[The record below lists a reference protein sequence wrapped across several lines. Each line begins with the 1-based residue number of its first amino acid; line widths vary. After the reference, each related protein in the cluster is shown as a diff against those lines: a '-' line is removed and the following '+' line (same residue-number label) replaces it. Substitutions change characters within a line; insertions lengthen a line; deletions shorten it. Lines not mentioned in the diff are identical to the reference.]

1 MKRRGKAGGKAA
13 HLRRP
18 KVAGRKRLAVAKP
31 KSKPRAAVAGQ
42 QLQLARL
49 KEELSEARE
58 QQSALTEVLRVISSS
73 PGDLEPVFATMLANA
88 VRICDA
94 TFGNI
99 YRWHDG
105 ALYLVAA
112 HNTPPAFAEARGR
125 SPMRSSQLTDR
136 MVAKRTAIQVVD
148 AAATPGY
155 LDRSDEVAIAAVE
168 LGGVRTTLAI
178 PMLKENELIG
188 SFSLYRQEVRPF
200 TDKQIELVHN
210 FAAQAVV
217 AIENTRLLN
226 ELRQRTDDLSEA
238 LEQQTA
244 TSEVLQVIS
253 SSPGE
258 LEPVFEAMLES
269 AARICE
275 ANFGGMYRIEDGDVR
290 MVTRLRVP
298 ERLSEFLQKHR
309 DRFGPLHPWSRLIQS
324 RRTLHI
330 ADYSNDRAYLE
341 RDPVAIAGV
350 ELGGIRTLLAVP
362 MLKDGELVGFVTI
375 FRQEVRPFTD
385 KQIDLVSNFASQA
398 VIAIENTRLLNE
410 LRQRTDDLSE
420 SLEQQMATSEVLQV
434 ISSSPGELQPVFDT
448 MLANAT
454 RICGANFGNMFLY
467 ENDAWRAVAMH
478 NAPVA
483 YANIRKS
490 TPFRRGSGAGLG
502 RLAETKEVQ
511 QIADLRATDAYIRRD
526 QFAVDGV
533 ELAGIRTLLAVP
545 MLKDGGLVGAIIIY
559 RQEVRPFADK
569 QIDLLKNFAAQA
581 VIAIENTRLLNE
593 LRQRTD
599 DLGEALEQQTAVS
612 EVLGAIS
619 SSPGELEP
627 VFETIL
633 ENATRICE
641 AEFGNLLLYD
651 GATFHVSA
659 MHGDVPEWIALRR
672 RDPVLHVGPHN
683 PLQRIVTTHQAQHIV
698 DTLADEAYVEG
709 DASFKVLADL
719 TGARTLLMVP
729 MLKDNELI
737 GIIGIYRQH
746 VRPFSDK
753 QIALITNFAAQAVI
767 AIENTR
773 LLNELRQRT
782 TDLTESLEQQTATS
796 EVLSV
801 ISSSPGAL
809 EPVFQS
815 MLENAVR
822 ICQAKF
828 GFMFRYDG
836 EAYHTVASLCS
847 IQAYSAEMRR
857 GPIRPDAESALGRVA
872 RTGQVA
878 QIADITAQRLYAER
892 NPFIVAAA
900 ELGGIRTLVAV
911 PMLKDNRLIGAITIY
926 RQEVR
931 PFTDKQIELVQ
942 NFAAQAVIAIE
953 NTRLLSEL
961 RQSLEQQT
969 ATAEVLQVISSS
981 PGELAPVF
989 QAMLENA
996 TRICE
1001 AKFGSLLSFDG
1012 EMFELAAEVGTP
1024 PEFGEVM
1031 RQRGRFSPVPGSH
1044 LDRVMRTTQL
1054 SHTADYAAE
1063 AVDSPPVRFGGA
1075 RSTVDVPMLKDGAL
1089 VGVVSIY
1096 RQEVRPFTDKQI
1108 ALLQNFAA
1116 QAVIAI
1122 ENTRLLNELRQSLE
1136 QQTATAEVLRV
1147 ISSSPGELE
1156 PVFQAMLESAT
1167 RICEAKFGNLL
1178 LFDGKDMRVVA
1189 MHNAPR
1195 AHEELRRRNPIIPL
1209 ERSIVLPLVR
1219 TKKLIVVADITA
1231 EEPYASSPLAKV
1243 GGARTALA
1251 VPMLREDDLI
1261 GAITIYRQEV
1271 RPFTDKQIDLV
1282 ENFAAQAVIAIENT
1296 RLLNELRQRTDDLTE
1311 SLEQQTAI
1319 GEILRVISNSPSDVQ
1334 PVLDSVA
1341 EHAARI
1347 CEAQIV
1353 DIFLVE
1359 NDMLRD
1365 AASFGDLGRPPAM
1378 RLDRST
1384 VSGRSIC
1391 DLQPV
1396 HIADLH
1402 DAGEE
1407 FALGRELAIK
1417 FGHRSILAVPLI
1429 REGRALGTILVR
1441 RTEVRPFEQ
1450 KDIALLTTFADQAA
1464 IAIENVRLFE
1474 AEQQRT
1480 HELAE
1485 SLEQQTATSEVLRV
1499 ISSSPGELVPVF
1511 QAMLEN
1517 ATRIC
1522 EAKFGNLFLYDGEAF
1537 RPVALHNAPPAYV
1550 EERQRDPLIRPTATS
1565 GLGRLIATKRVVHI
1579 ADIRSD
1585 QAYLDG
1591 IPSTVIL
1598 ADTAGA
1604 RSYAAVPMLK
1614 DDELIGAII
1623 IYRQEVRPFTDKQIA
1638 LVQNFAAQAVIA
1650 IENTRLL
1657 NELRQSLQ
1665 QQTATADVLKVISRS
1680 TFDLPAVLNTLV
1692 DSAAKLCDA
1701 ECAFIFRLEDGAYR
1715 LAANRGFSEE
1725 YRQYIIRNP
1734 IRPGR
1739 GTLVGRTALEA
1750 RAVHLPDCLADP
1762 EYVWAESQKIGGFRT
1777 MLGVPLLREGHPI
1790 GVIALTRSAVKPFTD
1805 KQIELIETFADQAVI
1820 AIENVRLFE
1829 AEQQRT
1835 SELSESLEQQ
1845 TATAEILGV
1854 ISKSL
1859 DDTQPVFDAIVQSG
1873 MRLFSGAAIFIALA
1887 DAQEVRAVAIAE
1899 SDPDRAEAWRR
1910 RFPLPLTREYMHSV
1924 AILDRRM
1931 LDIPDVADAPDEMAA
1946 GKKNFLASGYRAVTI
1961 MPMMRGDAAI
1971 GALSVVRRESG
1982 PLSDKQLAVLRTF
1995 AAQAVIAIENTR
2007 LLNELR
2013 QSLEQQTATA
2023 DVLRV
2028 ISSSPGELEPVF
2040 QAMLEN
2046 ATRICEAKFG
2056 SMLLRDGDRLR
2067 RVAIHNAPPSFA
2079 KFHREMPVVAPTVS
2093 SSLTRVMATKQ
2104 VVHITDLRA
2113 DDPNDPLAKFADAR
2127 TILTVPLL
2135 KDNEVMG
2142 IMGIYRQEVR
2152 AFNDKQIALVQNF
2165 AAQAVIAIENTRL
2178 LNELRQ
2184 SLEQQTATS
2193 EVLQVISSSPGDLAP
2208 VFKSML
2214 ENATRI
2220 CEAKFGV
2227 LLSFDGEMFELAAE
2241 VRTPAEFSK
2250 FMRERG
2256 PFSPLPG
2263 SHLDRV
2269 LQTKQVSHTVDYVA
2283 NSVDSPAVRF
2293 GGARSRVY
2301 VPMVKDGV
2309 LAGVFSIYRQE
2320 VRPFTDKQI
2329 ELVQNFAAQAVIA
2342 IENTRLLSELRQSL
2356 EQQTAT
2362 ADVLKVISRSTFDLQ
2377 TVLDTLT
2384 ESAARVCAADKGVIF
2399 QRDGDLYR
2407 LGANY
2412 GFSRAA
2418 AQYALDN
2425 PQQAGRGSAVGRV
2438 ALENK
2443 VIHIPDVLAD
2453 PEYSAAGY
2461 QRAFGFRTILG
2472 VPLLREGTTIGVFA
2486 LTRDTVHPF
2495 SQQQIDL
2502 VTTFADQ
2509 AVIAIENVRLFEDV
2523 QKRTEE
2529 LSDALEQQTATA
2541 DVLKIISRSTFDLQT
2556 VLNTL
2561 AESAV
2566 HLCEADIA
2574 SIHRQDGAN
2583 YRVRATFG
2591 APFDARELGLS
2602 VAFAPG
2608 RGSIIGRTVLERRPV
2623 QVADVL
2629 ADPDYTLQE
2638 MQVKIGFRTILG
2650 VPLLRDGNPVGVII
2664 LMRLKVQPFTDKQI
2678 ELATTFAD
2686 QAGIAIENVR
2696 LFEEIQDKSRQVE
2709 EASKHKSQF
2718 LANMSHELRTPL
2730 NAILGYTELII
2741 DGIYGEAPDKMRTV
2755 MERVQSNGKHLLGLI
2770 NDVLD
2775 LSKIEAGQLVLS
2787 IQDYSIKDV
2796 VHGVYSAVEPLANS
2810 KKLAFKID
2818 VPANLPPARGDD
2830 RRLTQV
2836 LLNLVGNAIKFT
2848 DAGEVAVKA
2857 VAANGAYTI
2866 SVRDTGPGI
2875 AEADQ
2880 AKIFD
2885 EFQQADST
2893 QTKAKGGTGLGL
2905 SIAKRI
2911 IEMHGGK
2918 LWVESSLGAGSTF
2931 SFTVPLR
2938 VEHQAGRP

>member
-1 MKRRGKAGGKAA
+1 
-13 HLRRP
+13 
-18 KVAGRKRLAVAKP
+18 
-31 KSKPRAAVAGQ
+31 
-42 QLQLARL
+42 
-49 KEELSEARE
+49 
-58 QQSALTEVLRVISSS
+58 
-73 PGDLEPVFATMLANA
+73 
-88 VRICDA
+88 
-94 TFGNI
+94 
-99 YRWHDG
+99 
-105 ALYLVAA
+105 
-112 HNTPPAFAEARGR
+112 
-125 SPMRSSQLTDR
+125 
-136 MVAKRTAIQVVD
+136 
-148 AAATPGY
+148 
-155 LDRSDEVAIAAVE
+155 
-168 LGGVRTTLAI
+168 
-178 PMLKENELIG
+178 
-188 SFSLYRQEVRPF
+188 
-200 TDKQIELVHN
+200 
-210 FAAQAVV
+210 
-217 AIENTRLLN
+217 
-226 ELRQRTDDLSEA
+226 
-238 LEQQTA
+238 
-244 TSEVLQVIS
+244 
-253 SSPGE
+253 
-258 LEPVFEAMLES
+258 
-269 AARICE
+269 
-275 ANFGGMYRIEDGDVR
+275 
-290 MVTRLRVP
+290 
-298 ERLSEFLQKHR
+298 
-309 DRFGPLHPWSRLIQS
+309 
-324 RRTLHI
+324 
-330 ADYSNDRAYLE
+330 
-341 RDPVAIAGV
+341 
-350 ELGGIRTLLAVP
+350 
-362 MLKDGELVGFVTI
+362 
-375 FRQEVRPFTD
+375 
-385 KQIDLVSNFASQA
+385 
-398 VIAIENTRLLNE
+398 
-410 LRQRTDDLSE
+410 
-420 SLEQQMATSEVLQV
+420 
-434 ISSSPGELQPVFDT
+434 
-448 MLANAT
+448 
-454 RICGANFGNMFLY
+454 
-467 ENDAWRAVAMH
+467 
-478 NAPVA
+478 
-483 YANIRKS
+483 
-490 TPFRRGSGAGLG
+490 
-502 RLAETKEVQ
+502 
-511 QIADLRATDAYIRRD
+511 
-526 QFAVDGV
+526 
-533 ELAGIRTLLAVP
+533 
-545 MLKDGGLVGAIIIY
+545 
-559 RQEVRPFADK
+559 
-569 QIDLLKNFAAQA
+569 
-581 VIAIENTRLLNE
+581 
-593 LRQRTD
+593 
-599 DLGEALEQQTAVS
+599 
-612 EVLGAIS
+612 
-619 SSPGELEP
+619 
-627 VFETIL
+627 
-633 ENATRICE
+633 
-641 AEFGNLLLYD
+641 
-651 GATFHVSA
+651 
-659 MHGDVPEWIALRR
+659 
-672 RDPVLHVGPHN
+672 
-683 PLQRIVTTHQAQHIV
+683 
-698 DTLADEAYVEG
+698 
-709 DASFKVLADL
+709 
-719 TGARTLLMVP
+719 MVP

-1136 QQTATAEVLRV
+1136 QQTATAEGLRGT
-1147 ISSSPGELE
+1147 SSSPGELE

-1522 EAKFGNLFLYDGEAF
+1522 EAEFGNLFLYDGEAF
-1537 RPVALHNAPPAYV
+1537 RPVALHTAPPAYV

-1585 QAYLDG
+1585 QASLDG

-1657 NELRQSLQ
+1657 SELRQSLQ
-1665 QQTATADVLKVISRS
+1665 QQTATADVLKDISRS

-1762 EYVWAESQKIGGFRT
+1762 EYVWAESQKIGGFPT
-1777 MLGVPLLREGHPI
+1777 MLGVPALRGGHSI
-1790 GVIALTRSAVKPFTD
+1790 GVIAWTRSAVRPFTD
-1805 KQIELIETFADQAVI
+1805 KQIELIETFA
-1820 AIENVRLFE
+1820 
-1829 AEQQRT
+1829 
-1835 SELSESLEQQ
+1835 
-1845 TATAEILGV
+1845 
-1854 ISKSL
+1854 
-1859 DDTQPVFDAIVQSG
+1859 
-1873 MRLFSGAAIFIALA
+1873 
-1887 DAQEVRAVAIAE
+1887 
-1899 SDPDRAEAWRR
+1899 
-1910 RFPLPLTREYMHSV
+1910 
-1924 AILDRRM
+1924 
-1931 LDIPDVADAPDEMAA
+1931 
-1946 GKKNFLASGYRAVTI
+1946 
-1961 MPMMRGDAAI
+1961 
-1971 GALSVVRRESG
+1971 
-1982 PLSDKQLAVLRTF
+1982 
-1995 AAQAVIAIENTR
+1995 
-2007 LLNELR
+2007 
-2013 QSLEQQTATA
+2013 
-2023 DVLRV
+2023 
-2028 ISSSPGELEPVF
+2028 
-2040 QAMLEN
+2040 
-2046 ATRICEAKFG
+2046 
-2056 SMLLRDGDRLR
+2056 
-2067 RVAIHNAPPSFA
+2067 
-2079 KFHREMPVVAPTVS
+2079 
-2093 SSLTRVMATKQ
+2093 
-2104 VVHITDLRA
+2104 
-2113 DDPNDPLAKFADAR
+2113 
-2127 TILTVPLL
+2127 
-2135 KDNEVMG
+2135 
-2142 IMGIYRQEVR
+2142 
-2152 AFNDKQIALVQNF
+2152 
-2165 AAQAVIAIENTRL
+2165 
-2178 LNELRQ
+2178 
-2184 SLEQQTATS
+2184 
-2193 EVLQVISSSPGDLAP
+2193 
-2208 VFKSML
+2208 
-2214 ENATRI
+2214 
-2220 CEAKFGV
+2220 
-2227 LLSFDGEMFELAAE
+2227 
-2241 VRTPAEFSK
+2241 
-2250 FMRERG
+2250 
-2256 PFSPLPG
+2256 
-2263 SHLDRV
+2263 
-2269 LQTKQVSHTVDYVA
+2269 
-2283 NSVDSPAVRF
+2283 
-2293 GGARSRVY
+2293 
-2301 VPMVKDGV
+2301 
-2309 LAGVFSIYRQE
+2309 
-2320 VRPFTDKQI
+2320 
-2329 ELVQNFAAQAVIA
+2329 
-2342 IENTRLLSELRQSL
+2342 
-2356 EQQTAT
+2356 
-2362 ADVLKVISRSTFDLQ
+2362 
-2377 TVLDTLT
+2377 
-2384 ESAARVCAADKGVIF
+2384 
-2399 QRDGDLYR
+2399 
-2407 LGANY
+2407 
-2412 GFSRAA
+2412 
-2418 AQYALDN
+2418 
-2425 PQQAGRGSAVGRV
+2425 
-2438 ALENK
+2438 
-2443 VIHIPDVLAD
+2443 
-2453 PEYSAAGY
+2453 
-2461 QRAFGFRTILG
+2461 
-2472 VPLLREGTTIGVFA
+2472 
-2486 LTRDTVHPF
+2486 
-2495 SQQQIDL
+2495 
-2502 VTTFADQ
+2502 
-2509 AVIAIENVRLFEDV
+2509 
-2523 QKRTEE
+2523 
-2529 LSDALEQQTATA
+2529 
-2541 DVLKIISRSTFDLQT
+2541 
-2556 VLNTL
+2556 
-2561 AESAV
+2561 
-2566 HLCEADIA
+2566 
-2574 SIHRQDGAN
+2574 
-2583 YRVRATFG
+2583 
-2591 APFDARELGLS
+2591 
-2602 VAFAPG
+2602 
-2608 RGSIIGRTVLERRPV
+2608 
-2623 QVADVL
+2623 
-2629 ADPDYTLQE
+2629 
-2638 MQVKIGFRTILG
+2638 
-2650 VPLLRDGNPVGVII
+2650 
-2664 LMRLKVQPFTDKQI
+2664 
-2678 ELATTFAD
+2678 
-2686 QAGIAIENVR
+2686 
-2696 LFEEIQDKSRQVE
+2696 
-2709 EASKHKSQF
+2709 
-2718 LANMSHELRTPL
+2718 
-2730 NAILGYTELII
+2730 
-2741 DGIYGEAPDKMRTV
+2741 
-2755 MERVQSNGKHLLGLI
+2755 
-2770 NDVLD
+2770 
-2775 LSKIEAGQLVLS
+2775 
-2787 IQDYSIKDV
+2787 
-2796 VHGVYSAVEPLANS
+2796 
-2810 KKLAFKID
+2810 
-2818 VPANLPPARGDD
+2818 
-2830 RRLTQV
+2830 
-2836 LLNLVGNAIKFT
+2836 
-2848 DAGEVAVKA
+2848 
-2857 VAANGAYTI
+2857 
-2866 SVRDTGPGI
+2866 
-2875 AEADQ
+2875 
-2880 AKIFD
+2880 
-2885 EFQQADST
+2885 
-2893 QTKAKGGTGLGL
+2893 
-2905 SIAKRI
+2905 
-2911 IEMHGGK
+2911 
-2918 LWVESSLGAGSTF
+2918 
-2931 SFTVPLR
+2931 
-2938 VEHQAGRP
+2938 